1 MLQQE
6 LQQRQ
11 AAAPML
17 MSLAEAQ
24 SGRER
29 GDLARQMQAGLQMGT
44 ERKNI
49 PAKIVTVSCECQ
61 LHYKFCRLGQLS
73 RLSLL
78 NK

>member
-1 MLQQE
+1 
-6 LQQRQ
+6 
-11 AAAPML
+11 
-17 MSLAEAQ
+17 
-24 SGRER
+24 
-29 GDLARQMQAGLQMGT
+29 MQASLQIGT

-73 RLSLL
+73 PLSLL